1 MDAAVKRWSDSGET
15 RIPYWVYTDEGVY
28 QSELERIWYGPHWLY
43 AGLEAEVP
51 EVGSYRT
58 TTLGERPVIVVR
70 SADDRVSVLENRCRH
85 RGVQLCQARFGKEES
100 LTCPY
105 HQWSYALDGTL
116 QGVPFK
122 RGIDG
127 KGGMPPDFNPKDHG
141 LRRLRVEVVNGV
153 VWATFSDR
161 TPPFREY
168 IGEKLWEYYERIFS
182 GRGLRV
188 IGYNRQLVPSNWKLI
203 VENFKDTYHAA
214 LLHAFFARFG
224 LFRPDQKTSIE
235 IDETGR
241 HACVM
246 SIAPPRDPNATAT
259 NDVTAALPGFDA
271 SLQLEDRRLVEAVK
285 ELRGEETVGG
295 TTVFPSVMFLQQIN
309 SMQVRQF
316 IPKGPGQFELVWTH
330 FGFEDDDEDMRK
342 RRIRHANLFGPGG
355 LVSSEDSEVVAMA
368 QNGFSK
374 SAEGSATIM
383 EMGGRE
389 VIKSEDNQVTESAIR
404 GMYHYYREVMGL

>member
-168 IGEKLWEYYERIFS
+168 LGEKLWRYYERIFS

-224 LFRPDQKTSIE
+224 LFRPDQKTAIE

-285 ELRGEETVGG
+285 ELRGEETIGG

-330 FGFEDDDEDMRK
+330 FGFEDDDEDMQK